1 MKLCQYFKK
10 CTLHILHRGD
20 DNTCRFCLYVKTGFQ
35 ILSKNMLFSR
45 LGSDGLKHESGDSE
59 DDYNDADWSLYPDK
73 KSGFDLYVI
82 VLECYLPVFFL

>member
-1 MKLCQYFKK
+1 MAIPVDSVTAYAE
-10 CTLHILHRGD
+10 
-20 DNTCRFCLYVKTGFQ
+20 TGFQ
-35 ILSKNMLFSR
+35 ISSKNILFSR

-73 KSGFDLYVI
+73 KSGFDVYVI